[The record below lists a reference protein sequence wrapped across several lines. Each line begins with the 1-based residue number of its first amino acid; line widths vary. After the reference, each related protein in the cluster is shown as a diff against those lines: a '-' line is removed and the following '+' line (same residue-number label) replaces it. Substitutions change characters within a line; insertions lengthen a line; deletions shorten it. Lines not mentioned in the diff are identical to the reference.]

1 MKGVGASLLRK
12 EDDRYLRGQGEFV
25 GDIKRPGTLE
35 VAFAR
40 SPIAHGRIRS
50 IKKPAGFESS
60 GFVMDDLEGVKPIR
74 AVSGLKGFKP
84 SNLWPLAKD
93 KVRHAGEPVAMC
105 VGRTR
110 AEAEDIASQVEVDY
124 EPLPAVVDMVEARTN
139 PPALVHEEWGDNVFL
154 ETFVDADF
162 SEARKSAPI
171 KVRRHLRTA
180 RQSMAPLE
188 GRGVLCEW

>member
-1 MKGVGASLLRK
+1 MAGKSAGGVGASLLRK
-12 EDDRYLRGQGEFV
+12 EDDRYMRGLGEFV
-25 GDIKRPGTLE
+25 GDIQRPGTLE
-35 VAFAR
+35 VAFVR
-40 SPIAHGRIRS
+40 SPIAHGRILGIR
-50 IKKPAGFESS
+50 KPAGFEASV
-60 GFVMDDLEGVKPIR
+60 FTMDDLEGVKPIR

-84 SNLWPLAKD
+84 SNLWPLAKG
-93 KVRHAGEPVAMC
+93 KVRHAGESVAMC
-105 VGRTR
+105 IARTR

-162 SEARKSAPI
+162 SEAKKSAPI

-180 RQSMAPLE
+180 S
-188 GRGVLCEW
+188 G